1 MSIAARAVGPQHRA
15 HVAKVSKAS
24 PQHAVLRL
32 LAAQDLTTHELHRL
46 VPMSKPVHFDR
57 FQVVAL
63 DNLRDL
69 GLVLLDRSMRP
80 ARWCITD
87 EGLITARKLGP
98 YGDPPA
104 ANDAQARS
112 PITGQPAA
120 IDVEHQ
126 PCRRRLTLGT
136 GDRRPPKLRP
146 GSEVAAVL
154 PSRWGDRLRWADGT
168 ITDLDGRP
176 IHPSAGQPARTA

>member
-1 MSIAARAVGPQHRA
+1 MSVGQRAVRPQHRA

-46 VPMSKPVHFDR
+46 VPIAKPVPFDR
-57 FQVVAL
+57 FQIVAL

-69 GLVLLDRSMRP
+69 GLVVLDRSMRP

-87 EGLITARKLGP
+87 EGLVMARKLGP

-104 ANDAQARS
+104 ANDAQARG
-112 PITGQPAA
+112 PITGQPVAL
-120 IDVEHQ
+120 DVEHQ

-136 GDRRPPKLRP
+136 GDRRPPMHRP
-146 GSEVAAVL
+146 GSEVAAAL
-154 PSRWGDRLRWADGT
+154 PSRVGGWLHWP
-168 ITDLDGRP
+168 DGRRT
-176 IHPSAGQPARTA
+176 PA